1 MPASPSANSVGGE
14 SEDEMRR
21 FRIRRRRNAALA
33 LLPVAVTTMTIAS
46 SAAGSSG
53 IDASHHRVGPNEK
66 VTLSGHF
73 TSLKSAPAD
82 RAGSRQVKIQ
92 FRGIGAENWHDAGHT
107 KVGRRGKF
115 SERVGV
121 SRSGRFRAVSS
132 TGQATEATKVRIK
145 SETRARVSTK
155 NADVGEKVHVKGHVA
170 PGEKGR
176 KVAVRVGGRTLHTRT
191 GASGRFRVAWK
202 ADDAGDYTVRAKAE
216 GDKIAAGS
224 GDKAGR
230 VQVFRGAVASYY
242 GPGFYGHQTACGGTL
257 QPDTIGVANKTM
269 PCGTKLTL
277 RYKGKEVDVKV
288 IDRGPY
294 SGDREFDL
302 TEATKNKLGFPST
315 GVVGV
320 SK

>member
-1 MPASPSANSVGGE
+1 
-14 SEDEMRR
+14 MRR
-21 FRIRRRRNAALA
+21 IRNRRRRFAALA
-33 LLPVAVTTMTIAS
+33 LLPVTAITMTATEAS
-46 SAAGSSG
+46 GAAGSSSG
-53 IDASHHRVGPNEK
+53 IEASHNRVGPNEK
-66 VTLSGHF
+66 VTLRGHF
-73 TSLKSAPAD
+73 TALKLAPQQDA
-82 RAGSRQVKIQ
+82 RPGSREVRIQ
-92 FRGIGAENWHDAGHT
+92 FRAIGADNWHDAGKT

-115 SERVGV
+115 SDRLSVA
-121 SRSGRFRAVSS
+121 RSGRFRAVSAD
-132 TGQATEATKVRIK
+132 GQATEAEKVRVK
-145 SETRARVSTK
+145 SETQARISTK
-155 NADVGEKVHVKGHVA
+155 NAEVGDKVRVKGHVA
-170 PGEKGR
+170 PGAAGR
-176 KVAVRVGGRTLHTRT
+176 KVTVKAGSETLHTRT
-191 GASGRFRVAWK
+191 GRSGRFSVAWK
-202 ADDAGDYTVRAKAE
+202 ADEAGDYTVRAKAD
-216 GDKIAAGS
+216 GDRIAAGS
-224 GDKAGR
+224 GDKAGK

-257 QPDTIGVANKTM
+257 QPDTVGVANKSM

>member
-1 MPASPSANSVGGE
+1 M
-14 SEDEMRR
+14 
-21 FRIRRRRNAALA
+21 LA

-46 SAAGSSG
+46 SAAGSAG
-53 IDASHHRVGPNEK
+53 IDANDHRVGPNEK
-66 VTLSGHF
+66 ITLSGHF
-73 TSLKSAPAD
+73 AALKSAPAD
-82 RAGSRQVKIQ
+82 RAGSREVQIE
-92 FRGIGAENWHDAGHT
+92 FRPIGADNWHDAGRT
-107 KVGRRGKF
+107 RVGRRGRF

-121 SRSGRFRAVSS
+121 PRSGRFRAISS
-132 TGQATEATKVRIK
+132 GGQATEATKVRIK
-145 SETRARVSTK
+145 SVTRARVSTK

-170 PGEKGR
+170 PGAAGR
-176 KVAVRVGGRTLHTRT
+176 RVAIRAGGRTLHTRT

-202 ADDAGDYTVRAKAE
+202 ADDAGEYTVRAKAE
-216 GDKIAAGS
+216 GDRIAAGS
-224 GDKAGR
+224 GDRAGR

-242 GPGFYGHQTACGGTL
+242 GPGFYGHRTACGGTL
-257 QPDTIGVANKTM
+257 EPDTIGVANKSM

-277 RYKGKEVDVKV
+277 RYKGREVDAKV